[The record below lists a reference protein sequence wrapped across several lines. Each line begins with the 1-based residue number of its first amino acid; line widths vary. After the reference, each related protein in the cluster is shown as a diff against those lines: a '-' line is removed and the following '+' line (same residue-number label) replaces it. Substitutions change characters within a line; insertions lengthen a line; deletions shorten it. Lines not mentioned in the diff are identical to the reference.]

1 MNPFRNRKPI
11 LEPTAFY
18 GRAAELA
25 TIGQQLAAQPPQCCA
40 VIGLPR
46 SGKTSLL
53 YHLQQQAHLSASQRQ
68 FRFGDKQQ
76 VLAVYVNAGPY
87 SDLDGNHPEG
97 ALYFWRDLYRA
108 LAQELTASG
117 VHPLPPDPGHS
128 DLPVLEQLQTLWHTM
143 ADAIRN
149 TTADL
154 VLLLIDNAEGIA
166 RLPRVTGS
174 LLRTLAQD
182 PTLSERVAFV
192 ATSARPLHEFYEP
205 NTWQASSSFW
215 NLFANTVYLGQLE
228 PAAAQALMTRNAT
241 TENAVRFSV
250 QEQTLLL
257 RLAGRH
263 PDLLTMACALLYDY
277 HITTQPRT
285 TINGP
290 AVEQQLFDTAL
301 PLCQA
306 IWQALG
312 QISGAQ
318 PLVQR
323 VVGSGLAVTSDPP
336 PLLLTLA
343 RLGVLEQD
351 GQRWRLFATV
361 MQRFVQQSSTLG
373 ALGVAPELTS
383 NSLLP
388 APEPLLMT
396 PTNQVWGGAGP
407 AFTHLEGA
415 LYAYLA
421 AHAGVVCDR
430 ESIKRALWTDE
441 TPSDSALQKVIE
453 RIREKI
459 EIDPKQPRRLLAVRG
474 QGYILYPE
482 STA

>member
-11 LEPTAFY
+11 LAPTAFY
-18 GRAAELA
+18 GRRAEVA

-40 VIGLPR
+40 VVGLPR

-53 YHLQQQAHLSASQRQ
+53 YHLQQQAHLPAAQRQ
-68 FRFGDKQQ
+68 LRFGDKQQ
-76 VLAVYVNAGPY
+76 VLAIYVNAGPY

-108 LAQELTASG
+108 LAQELAASG
-117 VHPLPPDPGHS
+117 AHPLPPDPGHS
-128 DLPVLEQLQTLWHTM
+128 DLPVLEQLQTLWHSM
-143 ADAIRN
+143 ADAIRAS
-149 TTADL
+149 TADL

-182 PTLSERVAFV
+182 PTLGERVAFV
-192 ATSARPLHEFYEP
+192 ATSLRPLHEFYEP

-228 PAAAQALMTRNAT
+228 PAAAHTLMARTVTAEST
-241 TENAVRFSV
+241 VRFSS

-263 PDLLTMACALLYDY
+263 PDLLTMACALLYEQQVV
-277 HITTQPRT
+277 QPRT
-285 TINGP
+285 TLNSH
-290 AVEQQLFDTAL
+290 ALEQQLFDMAL

-312 QISGAQ
+312 QITGAQ
-318 PLVQR
+318 AVVQR
-323 VVGSGLAVTSDPP
+323 VAGSGLAMNGEQP
-336 PLLLTLA
+336 PLLTTLV
-343 RLGVLEQD
+343 RLGVVEQE
-351 GQRWRLFATV
+351 GARWRLFATV
-361 MQRFVQQSSTLG
+361 MQRFVQQTA
-373 ALGVAPELTS
+373 ALATPDLAAELTS
-383 NSLLP
+383 SHVS
-388 APEPLLMT
+388 T
-396 PTNQVWGGAGP
+396 PPTLEP

-415 LYAYLA
+415 LYAFLT
-421 AHAGVVCDR
+421 AHVGVVCDR
-430 ESIKRALWTDE
+430 ESIKRALWTEDA
-441 TPSDSALQKVIE
+441 PSDSALQKLIE

-459 EIDPKQPRRLLAVRG
+459 EVDPKQPRRLLAVRG

-482 STA
+482 SAS

>member
-40 VIGLPR
+40 VVGLPR

-53 YHLQQQAHLSASQRQ
+53 YHLQQQAHLPASQRQ

-108 LAQELTASG
+108 LAQELAVSSAQ
-117 VHPLPPDPGHS
+117 PFPPDPGHS
-128 DLPVLEQLQTLWHTM
+128 DLPVLEQLQTLWHSM
-143 ADAIRN
+143 ADTIRRS
-149 TTADL
+149 TTDL

-182 PTLSERVAFV
+182 PTLGERVAFV
-192 ATSARPLHEFYEP
+192 ATSSRPLHEFYEP

-228 PAAAQALMTRNAT
+228 PAAAQALMTRSTT
-241 TENAVRFSV
+241 TESAVRFST

-263 PDLLTMACALLYDY
+263 PDLLTMACALLYD
-277 HITTQPRT
+277 HHEAQPRT
-285 TINGP
+285 PVNGQ
-290 AVEQQLFDTAL
+290 ALEQQFFDTAR

-312 QISGAQ
+312 QITSAQ

-323 VVGSGLAVTSDPP
+323 LAGSGLGVPGDQ
-336 PLLLTLA
+336 PLLLLLA
-343 RLGVLEQD
+343 RLGVVEQD
-351 GQRWRLFATV
+351 GTRWRLFATV
-361 MQRFVQQSSTLG
+361 MQRFIQQSGTLV
-373 ALGVAPELTS
+373 ASGVTPELTS
-383 NSLLP
+383 S
-388 APEPLLMT
+388 PLSAAESISGT
-396 PTNQVWGGAGP
+396 PTNQTLGGPGP

-415 LYAYLA
+415 LYAYLT

-430 ESIKRALWTDE
+430 ESLKRALWADG
-441 TPSDSALQKVIE
+441 TPSDSALQKLIE

-482 STA
+482 SAA

>member
-11 LEPTAFY
+11 LAPTAFF
-18 GRAAELA
+18 GRSVQVA

-40 VIGLPR
+40 VVGLPR

-53 YHLQQQAHLSASQRQ
+53 YHLQQQAHLPVPQRQ
-68 FRFGDKQQ
+68 LSFGDKQQ

-117 VHPLPPDPGHS
+117 VQPLPPDPGHS
-128 DLPVLEQLQTLWHTM
+128 DLPVLEQLQTLWHSM

-149 TTADL
+149 ATADL

-174 LLRTLAQD
+174 LLRTLTQD
-182 PTLSERVAFV
+182 PTLGERVAFV
-192 ATSARPLHEFYEP
+192 ATSSRPLHEFYEP

-215 NLFANTVYLGQLE
+215 NLFAGTVYLGQLE
-228 PAAAQALMTRNAT
+228 PAAAQALMTRSPTA
-241 TENAVRFSV
+241 ENAVRFSA

-263 PDLLTMACALLYDY
+263 PDLLTMACALLYE
-277 HITTQPRT
+277 HHVALPRT
-285 TINGP
+285 TVN
-290 AVEQQLFDTAL
+290 AQALEQQLFDTAL

-312 QISGAQ
+312 QITGAQ
-318 PLVQR
+318 TLVQR
-323 VVGSGLAVTSDPP
+323 VAGGGLAVAGEPP
-336 PLLLTLA
+336 PLLTTLT
-343 RLGVLEQD
+343 RLGVVEQD
-351 GQRWRLFATV
+351 GVRWRLFATV
-361 MQRFVQQSSTLG
+361 MQRFVQQTS
-373 ALGVAPELTS
+373 ALATPGVAAELTS
-383 NSLLP
+383 NHASTP
-388 APEPLLMT
+388 PTPEPVTAHPNHAL
-396 PTNQVWGGAGP
+396 PGP

-415 LYAYLA
+415 LYAFLT

-430 ESIKRALWTDE
+430 ESIKRALWTDDA
-441 TPSDSALQKVIE
+441 PSDSALQKLIE

-459 EIDPKQPRRLLAVRG
+459 EVDPKQPRRLLAVRG
-474 QGYILYPE
+474 QGYVLYPE
-482 STA
+482 SAA

>member
-25 TIGQQLAAQPPQCCA
+25 TIGQQLASQPPQCCA
-40 VIGLPR
+40 VVGLPR

-53 YHLQQQAHLSASQRQ
+53 YHLQQQTHLPVTQRH
-68 FRFGDKQQ
+68 FNFGDKQQ
-76 VLAVYVNAGPY
+76 VVAIYVNAGPY

-108 LAQELTASG
+108 LAQQLATSG
-117 VHPLPPDPGHS
+117 AHPLPPDPGHS
-128 DLPVLEQLQTLWHTM
+128 DLPVLEQLQTLWHSM
-143 ADAIRN
+143 ADAIRAA
-149 TTADL
+149 TADL

-166 RLPRVTGS
+166 RLPRVAGS

-182 PTLSERVAFV
+182 PTLGERVAFV
-192 ATSARPLHEFYEP
+192 ATSLRPLHEFYEP

-215 NLFANTVYLGQLE
+215 NLFASTVYLGQLE
-228 PAAAQALMTRNAT
+228 PAAAQALISRST
-241 TENAVRFSV
+241 TAERAIRFSA

-263 PDLLTMACALLYDY
+263 PDLLTMACALLYEQ
-277 HITTQPRT
+277 HVAPPHT
-285 TINGP
+285 TINGQ
-290 AVEQQLFDTAL
+290 AWEQQLFDTAA

-312 QISGAQ
+312 QINGAQ
-318 PLVQR
+318 TLVQR
-323 VVGSGLAVTSDPP
+323 VAGGGVAVTGEQA
-336 PLLLTLA
+336 LLLTTLT
-343 RLGVLEQD
+343 RLGVLEQE
-351 GQRWRLFATV
+351 GARWRLFATI
-361 MQRFVQQSSTLG
+361 MQRFVQQASALVTPEVATTLTNSSHSSSSTLEP
-373 ALGVAPELTS
+373 VP
-383 NSLLP
+383 LP
-388 APEPLLMT
+388 PNQPL
-396 PTNQVWGGAGP
+396 PGP

-415 LYAYLA
+415 LYAFLT

-430 ESIKRALWTDE
+430 ETIKRALWTDE
-441 TPSDSALQKVIE
+441 APSDSAVQKLIE

-459 EIDPKQPRRLLAVRG
+459 ELDPKQPRRLLAVRG

-482 STA
+482 NAA